1 MKSRIGSSPKRFISD
16 TCRASRAAAA
26 PTWISFMRRGSISAP
41 ICAIS
46 AIWRATGIGLPET
59 GCRMLILPPRRIS
72 PAWIF
77 WATCHGRERDG
88 KELVRPDKIA
98 SGLPFP
104 AHGPAAGPLSE
115 PDLRGSRFLGSAF
128 RARLQAQAQAL
139 GFDVCR
145 VTRPSAIPQAPQQ
158 LAAWLASGAAGSMD
172 WLASTQ
178 ARRSDPRKLWP
189 ETASILL
196 LGMNYGP
203 VGIRLPRLRKNRP
216 QISPSTR
223 EAATITA

>member
-1 MKSRIGSSPKRFISD
+1 
-16 TCRASRAAAA
+16 
-26 PTWISFMRRGSISAP
+26 
-41 ICAIS
+41 
-46 AIWRATGIGLPET
+46 
-59 GCRMLILPPRRIS
+59 
-72 PAWIF
+72 
-77 WATCHGRERDG
+77 
-88 KELVRPDKIA
+88 
-98 SGLPFP
+98 
-104 AHGPAAGPLSE
+104 
-115 PDLRGSRFLGSAF
+115 
-128 RARLQAQAQAL
+128 LQAQAAAL

-145 VTRPSAIPQAPQQ
+145 ITRPNAIPLAPEQ

-189 ETASILL
+189 ETATILL

-203 VGIRLPRLRKNRP
+203 VGDPLAALAQKSP